1 MKSLIW
7 VIVGIPALFLMLG
20 NSSGNRVE
28 TAEMKPVLQ
37 ILNDQPP
44 KPIFLD
50 GKDDPVLLQIETQ
63 DFPFDING
71 NFPFVVLVD
80 NVIWTYKKEDVR
92 EFIKQGTPNSR
103 ATGRLRSRS
112 LSQTN

>member
-28 TAEMKPVLQ
+28 TASVKPVTQ
-37 ILNDQPP
+37 VLNDQPP
-44 KPIFLD
+44 KPIFLE

-63 DFPFDING
+63 AFPFDING

-80 NVIWTYKKEDVR
+80 NVVWTYRKEDVR
-92 EFIKQGTPNSR
+92 AFIKRGTPNSR
-103 ATGRLRSRS
+103 ATGRIRSNVA
-112 LSQTN
+112 SQTN